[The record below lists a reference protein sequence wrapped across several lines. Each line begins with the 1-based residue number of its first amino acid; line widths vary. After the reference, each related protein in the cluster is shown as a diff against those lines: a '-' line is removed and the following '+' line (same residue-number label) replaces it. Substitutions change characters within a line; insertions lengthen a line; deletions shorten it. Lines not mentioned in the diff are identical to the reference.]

1 MRPRVAFYS
10 HDAQGLGHMRRNLAL
25 ASRVVQDGRRSALLV
40 AGAREAGA
48 LPMPNG
54 VECVTLPALR
64 KTADGAYGS
73 RSLDLSLASLLRL
86 RAATICSVLE
96 LYEPDVLVVDKHPL
110 GFGGELEA
118 GVSMLR
124 ARGGTRLVLGLRDV
138 LDERRVVHEEWR
150 RSDTEGAIT
159 TLYDRV
165 WVYGD
170 PGVYDPVAEYGL
182 SREVAAKVRYTGYL
196 APRPP
201 HPGDGTQ
208 AALRELGLPSDG
220 FALCL
225 VGGGQDGAA
234 LAEAFVEAELPRGMG
249 GVVVAGPF
257 MPEETRRRLHARA
270 AEQPDLRVLDFVR
283 DPQALLVQA
292 ARVVAMGGYNTVCEL
307 LAAGRPG
314 LIVPRERP
322 RREQLL
328 RAERLARLGVVDV
341 LRPADLSPAALSAWL
356 CTERREVAPAAASI
370 DLDGLRRVPQLLAEA
385 IAQPGE
391 SEVPSL
397 VA

>member
-1 MRPRVAFYS
+1 MKPRVAFYS

-25 ASRVVQDGRRSALLV
+25 ASRAVQDGRRSALLI

-48 LPMPNG
+48 LPMPDG

-64 KTADGAYGS
+64 KTADGDYGS
-73 RSLDLSLASLLRL
+73 RSLDLSLAGLLRL
-86 RAATICSVLE
+86 RAATISSVLE

-118 GVSMLR
+118 GVSLLL

-138 LDERRVVHEEWR
+138 LDEPEVVHEEWH
-150 RSDTEGAIT
+150 RSDTEAAIAT
-159 TLYDRV
+159 VYDRV

-170 PGVYDPVAEYGL
+170 PAVYDPVAEYGL
-182 SREVAAKVRYTGYL
+182 SAEVAAKVRYTGYL

-201 HPGDGTQ
+201 HPDDGTH
-208 AALRELGLPSDG
+208 AALHELGLAGDR

-234 LAEAFVEAELPRGMG
+234 LAETFLQAELPRDMAGI
-249 GVVVAGPF
+249 VIAGPF
-257 MPEETRRRLHARA
+257 MPEETRWRLHARA
-270 AEQPDLRVLDFVR
+270 AERPDLRVLDFVR
-283 DPQALLVQA
+283 EPQALLAHAV
-292 ARVVAMGGYNTVCEL
+292 RVVAMGGYNTVCEL
-307 LAAGRPG
+307 LASGRPG

-328 RAERLARLGVVDV
+328 RAQRLARFGVVDL
-341 LRPADLSPAALSAWL
+341 LRPADLSPAALGAWL
-356 CTERREVAPAAASI
+356 RVECSDRVPAAASI

-385 IAQPGE
+385 VAAPCG
-391 SEVPSL
+391 SEASFL